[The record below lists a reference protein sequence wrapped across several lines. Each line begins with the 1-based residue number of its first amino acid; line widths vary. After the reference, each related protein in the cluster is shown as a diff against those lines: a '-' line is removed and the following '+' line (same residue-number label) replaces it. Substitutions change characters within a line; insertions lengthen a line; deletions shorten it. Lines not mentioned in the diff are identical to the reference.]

1 MVSSSSWRKQM
12 KFNRLTSLALCLG
25 VVILLLSASAFA
37 GTTATSGAIKYAREI
52 AAINTV
58 YTVPATTIT
67 RTMAVVRGDTQ
78 NFFVDVTLSSG
89 KWNAVLTAGMI
100 TFGTTAA
107 PAVYTP
113 AVIGGGGVG
122 VATATFLVVVTSGT
136 PVDYPVATLTLTGAT
151 VKDSANVL
159 GTGDGGTIQVTV
171 KTRDAATGLDV
182 DPGTD
187 TVNFITSV
195 WAVTAPSP
203 AVQVGSAVIDV
214 ALNRAKFVGDT
225 ATDASAKVGISGS
238 TAGVLKAD
246 GTGDFV
252 LATADTV
259 NYVITTDLTE
269 IQSIAWG
276 GVTKT
281 LTDTDRAAGTVTLA
295 IPGNNANLTGT
306 LGTVTI
312 IIVGTNPTNAR
323 TLSIAANLDIDGG
336 TSGDHAVLGA
346 TDLTV
351 WSYNGTVLTA
361 LWVNGNS
368 AVFNSRIYLWN
379 PGTNGEVVADV
390 YAMPR
395 LGQIATDDASKLGT
409 VSLGS
414 MAAGTSLN
422 IKVYEDILTA
432 APISMTTPYVG
443 NESGNLTI
451 IITIRASGVKGASQ
465 TFNAS
470 MAFGTYVMP

>member
-1 MVSSSSWRKQM
+1 MR
-12 KFNRLTSLALCLG
+12 FNRITSLALCLG
-25 VVILLLSASAFA
+25 VVILLLSAPAFA
-37 GTTATSGAIKYAREI
+37 GTTATSGAIKYAREV
-52 AAINTV
+52 ASANTV

-67 RTMAVVRGDTQ
+67 RTMQVVRGDTQ
-78 NFFVDVTLSSG
+78 NFFVDVKLSSG
-89 KWNAVLTAGMI
+89 VWNASLTAGMI

-113 AVIGGGGVG
+113 SVIGGGGG
-122 VATATFLVVVTSGT
+122 GSATATFLIVVTSGT
-136 PVDYPVATLTLTGAT
+136 PTDYPVATLTLTGAT
-151 VKDSANVL
+151 VKDTANVL
-159 GTGDGGTIQVTV
+159 GTGDGGTIQLTV

-225 ATDASAKVGISGS
+225 DTDASAKVGVNGS
-238 TAGVLKAD
+238 TSGVLKVD
-246 GTGDFV
+246 GSGDFV
-252 LATADTV
+252 LVTADTV

-269 IQSIAWG
+269 IKSIAWG

-281 LTDTDRAAGTVTLA
+281 LTDTDRAGGSVTLA
-295 IPGNNANLTGT
+295 IPGTNASLTGA
-306 LGTVTI
+306 LSTVTI
-312 IIVGTNPTNAR
+312 ILVGTNPTNAR
-323 TLSIAANLDIDGG
+323 TLSIAANLDMAGG
-336 TSGDHAVLGA
+336 TSGDHAIISS
-346 TDLTV
+346 TPLTV

-368 AVFNSRIYLWN
+368 AVFNSRIYLFN
-379 PGTNGEVVADV
+379 PGTTGEVVADV

-395 LGQIATDDASKLGT
+395 QGLKATDDASKLGT
-409 VSLGS
+409 VSLGNI
-414 MAAGTSLN
+414 AAGTALN

-432 APISMTTPYVG
+432 APISLTAPYVG
-443 NESGNLTI
+443 NESGNLAI

>member
-1 MVSSSSWRKQM
+1 M

-67 RTMAVVRGDTQ
+67 RTMAVVRGNTQ

-89 KWNAVLTAGMI
+89 KWNAALNAGMI
-100 TFGTTAA
+100 TFGATPL

-136 PVDYPVATLTLTGAT
+136 PVDYPVATLALTGAT

-225 ATDASAKVGISGS
+225 DTDASAKVGISGS

-246 GTGDFV
+246 GTGVFV
-252 LATADTV
+252 LTSADTV
-259 NYVITTDLTE
+259 NYVIAGGNTTQ
-269 IQSIAWG
+269 IKSIAWG

-295 IPGNNANLTGT
+295 IPGDNANLTGT

-312 IIVGTNPTNAR
+312 ILVGTNPTDAR
-323 TLSIAANLDIDGG
+323 TLTVAANLDMAGG
-336 TSGDHAVLGA
+336 TSGDHAVLSA

-361 LWVNGNS
+361 IWVNGNS

-379 PGTNGEVVADV
+379 PGTTGEVVADV

-395 LGQIATDDASKLGT
+395 LGHIGTDDASKLGS
-409 VSLGS
+409 VSLGL
-414 MAAGTSLN
+414 MAAGSSLN
-422 IKVYEDILTA
+422 VKVYEDILTA